1 MFSMLIVIESPGRQV
16 QIRGRAGR
24 RHLVH
29 PSNVW
34 ITFAGCCSAQWKSL
48 INAFRRAIHDTGLKF
63 WKPTV
68 SLSQTENVHEQKGL
82 VLTGAKQ
89 SGNHIIQLSLNTAS
103 LEGLLFKKS
112 RQRGLEMIQT
122 FLFFLK
128 KSCNIEFTSK
138 SKSNSQ

>member
-16 QIRGRAGR
+16 QIRGRAGG

-103 LEGLLFKKS
+103 LEGLLFKK
-112 RQRGLEMIQT
+112 IQT
-122 FLFFLK
+122 KRSGDDPNLFVFLK
-128 KSCNIEFTSK
+128 KIM
-138 SKSNSQ
+138 